1 MKHKWI
7 LNEDGK
13 PDRWAFESGYH
24 NGVVCKDCGK
34 SVCVHCHPDYL
45 QMDDCPG
52 PPAPKAIT
60 NADRIRVMSD
70 EELAEFLSYTWDVTA
85 RAWMREYG
93 ETLDWLQ
100 QPAEENNNA

>member
-45 QMDDCPG
+45 QMDDCTG

-60 NADRIRVMSD
+60 NADRIRAMSD
-70 EELAEFLSYTWDVTA
+70 EELSNLLDEWYCMGADGNDQLAYEDA
-85 RAWMREYG
+85 RME
-93 ETLDWLQ
+93 WLQ
-100 QPAEENNNA
+100 KPAEEV